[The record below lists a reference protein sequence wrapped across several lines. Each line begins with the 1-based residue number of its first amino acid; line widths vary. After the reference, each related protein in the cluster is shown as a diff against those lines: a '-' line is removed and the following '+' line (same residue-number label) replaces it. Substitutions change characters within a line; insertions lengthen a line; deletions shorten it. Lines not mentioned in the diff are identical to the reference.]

1 MDSTHRRC
9 IAARWPSVSVII
21 NTLDRA
27 ASLDHTLAGVRRM
40 RYPSFEIL
48 VVPGPCAD
56 HTAAVLDRHWGA
68 IRVEFCPDAN
78 LSKSRNIGIRHS
90 AGDVLVFID
99 DDSVPEPDWLCNLV
113 HHLSRPE
120 VAAAGGFIRGPLGVK
135 FQYQLVVANRFG
147 EARSCPPPAPT
158 IADGEFLSPTGTN
171 VAFRREVLVGIGGF
185 DEEYGYFLEET
196 DVNLR
201 LHEQGW
207 KIKFSPAAEVH
218 HFFLRNQHRD
228 VRRVP
233 RSLYRIGRSKA
244 YFCWKHAAGW
254 HSDDEIHARI
264 EAYRAERLRR
274 LRWLVFRG
282 RLPLSEA
289 RRLRVE
295 LDQGIQDGTD
305 TARRR
310 AQGDTSPAMTPTT
323 PIEDFHPCA
332 EQGLTERK
340 ARLCFVSREGPSPA
354 VSAGYHAALPA
365 ALARLGHEVTV
376 IFPGAHPTTV
386 GYSDGVWH
394 HRIPLGFG
402 SRYRS
407 WRRFA
412 QAASQEI
419 VRIQERRQFEVV
431 LCPEEAREALSAL
444 SATGLP
450 TVLVDEGLSPV
461 SVIANVVKLSVGSLD
476 GGSR

>member
-1 MDSTHRRC
+1 MSQNQPT
-9 IAARWPSVSVII
+9 VSVVV

-27 ASLDHTLAGVRRM
+27 EPLDQTLISLKRL
-40 RYPSFEIL
+40 RYSSFE
-48 VVPGPCAD
+48 VVVIPGPCSDA
-56 HTAAVLDRHWGA
+56 TGSVLERHASA
-68 IRVEFCPDAN
+68 IRIGVCPEPN
-78 LSKSRNIGIRHS
+78 LSMSRNIGLALA
-90 AGDVLVFID
+90 AGDLVVFID
-99 DDSVPEPDWLCNLV
+99 DDSVPEPDWLYNLV
-113 HHLSRPE
+113 QPFSRPE
-120 VAAAGGFIRGPLGVK
+120 VAAIGGFIRGPRGVE

-147 EARSCPPPAPT
+147 EARSFPPPAFT
-158 IADGEFLSPTGTN
+158 IANGEFLSPTGTN

-185 DEEYGYFLEET
+185 DEAYGYFLEET

-207 KIKFSPAAEVH
+207 KIKFAPAAEVH

-254 HSDDEIHARI
+254 HSDEEIHARI
-264 EAYRAERLRR
+264 EAYRSERLRR

-282 RLPLSEA
+282 RLPLSDA
-289 RRLRVE
+289 RRLRAE
-295 LDQGIQDGTD
+295 LDQGLQDGAD
-305 TARRR
+305 AARRL
-310 AQGDTSPAMTPTT
+310 AQSDAPPAMIPSA
-323 PIEDFHPCA
+323 PVQDFRPCK
-332 EQGLTERK
+332 EQELTERK
-340 ARLCFVSREGPSPA
+340 ARLCFVSREGPFQAVPA
-354 VSAGYHAALPA
+354 GWHADLLA
-365 ALARLGHEVTV
+365 ALARLKHEVTV

-386 GYSDGVWH
+386 GYSDGVWQ
-394 HRIPLGFG
+394 HRIPLGLG
-402 SRYRS
+402 SRYRF

-419 VRIQERRQFEVV
+419 VRIQERRQFDVV
-431 LCPEEAREALSAL
+431 LCPEEAREGLSAL

-461 SVIANVVKLSVGSLD
+461 SAIANVVKPAVGSLG